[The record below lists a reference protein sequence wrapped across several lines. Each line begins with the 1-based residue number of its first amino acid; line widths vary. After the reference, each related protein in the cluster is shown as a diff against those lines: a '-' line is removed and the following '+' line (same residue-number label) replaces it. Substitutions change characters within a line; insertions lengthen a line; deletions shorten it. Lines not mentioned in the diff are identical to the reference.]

1 MFRTSWLCCG
11 RQNSAVEHRR
21 SDNSE
26 LSAVLHRQ
34 TQLTQQIT
42 QGVLEMIR
50 LDSNSAQTQQ
60 QQQLMQQQHVA
71 ELERTRAADREQ
83 LQDCAVC
90 LGEQCVALLPC
101 RHVCRNGRA
110 REQQHSRCPVCREVV
125 ETSYE
130 VEFTLIESVP
140 EF

>member
-11 RQNSAVEHRR
+11 RKSSAVEHRR
-21 SDNSE
+21 SDISE
-26 LSAVLHRQ
+26 LSAALHRQ

-50 LDSNSAQTQQ
+50 LDSNSAQTR
-60 QQQLMQQQHVA
+60 QQQLMQQQRVA

-90 LGEQCVALLPC
+90 LGDQCVVLLPC

-130 VEFTLIESVP
+130 VEFTLIQSVP